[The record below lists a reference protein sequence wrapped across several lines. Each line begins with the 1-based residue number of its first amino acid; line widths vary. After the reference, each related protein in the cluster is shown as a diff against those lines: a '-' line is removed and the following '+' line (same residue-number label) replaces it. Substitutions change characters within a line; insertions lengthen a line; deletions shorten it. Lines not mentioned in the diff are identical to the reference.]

1 MDQTLTS
8 ILMDKLTITSCLANN
23 TYTTGRAVADYIGQQ
38 LGIKTEFAVDT
49 HWQERERLLDAGQ
62 IHLGWICGLLYVRKA
77 NQRNPQLELLAA
89 PIMRDPRYRGRP
101 VYFSDIVVR
110 RDSPYSSFSDLKETC
125 WVYNEP
131 GSYSGYYVVCHHLV
145 KVDET
150 LNYFDKVLE
159 SGAHSNSLQMVVDGR
174 ADVTAIDSTVLDY
187 ELTNRPALS
196 RKVRV
201 IETLGPSPIPPW
213 VISLQLP
220 QDLRWQLR
228 DLLLNMHIDHKGRA
242 ALASGQLSR
251 FVAVTDNDYQ
261 IIRDV
266 SQAALPVAQPR

>member
-1 MDQTLTS
+1 
-8 ILMDKLTITSCLANN
+8 MDKLTITSCLANN
-23 TYTTGRAVADYIGQQ
+23 THTSGRAVADYIGQQ

-49 HWQERERLLDAGQ
+49 HWQERERLLDTGQ
-62 IHLGWICGLLYVRKA
+62 IQLGWICGLLYVRKA
-77 NQRNPQLELLAA
+77 DQRNPQLELLAA

-101 VYFSDIVVR
+101 IYYSDVVVR
-110 RDSPYSSFSDLKETC
+110 QDSPYTSFSDLKGTC

-145 KVDET
+145 KADET

-159 SGAHSNSLQMVVDGR
+159 SGAHINSLQMVVDGR
-174 ADVTAIDSTVLDY
+174 ADVTAVDSTVLDY

-213 VISLQLP
+213 VISLHLP
-220 QDLRWQLR
+220 QDLRIQLR
-228 DLLLNMHIDHKGRA
+228 ELLLNMHIDKKGQA

-251 FVAVTDNDYQ
+251 FVAAADNDYQ